1 MIFRF
6 QTDGADSGRRLDHFL
21 AERLAGRSRGEVRA
35 RIDLGGV
42 HVDGRRI
49 RKSGLLLTAGQ
60 RLEIHQDNGPL
71 EPFRI
76 TPADVLFQDNYL
88 LVLNKPAG
96 VETQPTLA
104 RYRGTLYEAL
114 QVWLKRDTRFGRKLE
129 IGMVQ
134 RLDRDT
140 SGVIVFSI
148 HPRAHKGLTEQ
159 IRDRSAAK
167 HYLALVTGHLQP
179 ERGVWQSQLARDRRG
194 NRVRTVDHGGK
205 EAVTCYRTLCHYQ
218 AASLIELRLE
228 TGRTHQIRAQAAD
241 AGHPLLGDS
250 RYGGPADMAGISLT
264 RQCLHSRRLALLHP
278 VSGAAMEWTA
288 PLPEEML
295 RFHRLFPGRRTR

>member
-1 MIFRF
+1 MIHRF
-6 QTDGADSGRRLDHFL
+6 QTDGADAGRRLDHFL
-21 AERLAGRSRGEVRA
+21 AERL
-35 RIDLGGV
+35 
-42 HVDGRRI
+42 
-49 RKSGLLLTAGQ
+49 K
-60 RLEIHQDNGPL
+60 IHQDNGPL

-76 TPADVLFQDNYL
+76 TSAEVLLQDKYL
-88 LVLNKPAG
+88 IVLNKPAG

-114 QVWLKRDTRFGRKLE
+114 QVWLKRDSRFGRKLE
-129 IGMVQ
+129 IGMAQ
-134 RLDRDT
+134 RLDRDP

-179 ERGVWQSQLARDRRG
+179 EQGVWQTKLARDRRR
-194 NRVRTVDHGGK
+194 NRVSTVDHGGK
-205 EAVTCYRTLCHYQ
+205 EAVNCYRTLCHYQ
-218 AASLIELRLE
+218 AACLIEVRLE

-250 RYGGPADMAGISLT
+250 HYGGPTSMAGMSL
-264 RQCLHSRRLALLHP
+264 QCLHSRRLALLHP
-278 VSGAAMEWTA
+278 LSGAAMEWSA

-295 RFHRLFPGRRTR
+295 RLHRLLPGRRKG

>member
-1 MIFRF
+1 MIHRF
-6 QTDGADSGRRLDHFL
+6 QTDGADAGRRLDHFL
-21 AERLAGRSRGEVRA
+21 AERLADRSRGEVRA

-42 HVDGRRI
+42 HIDGRRI
-49 RKSGLLLTAGQ
+49 RKSGLLLAAGQ

-76 TPADVLFQDNYL
+76 TSAEVLFQDKYL

-129 IGMVQ
+129 IGMAQ

-179 ERGVWQSQLARDRRG
+179 EYGVWQSKLARDRRR
-194 NRVRTVDHGGK
+194 NRVSAVDHGGK

-218 AASLIELRLE
+218 AASLIEVRLE
-228 TGRTHQIRAQAAD
+228 TGRTHQIRAQAAN

-250 RYGGPADMAGISLT
+250 RYGGPTSMAGMSLT

-278 VSGAAMEWTA
+278 LIGAAMEWTA

-295 RFHRLFPGRRTR
+295 RLHRLLPGRRNR